1 MEQRLYGVNTA
12 TLHHYPTQHL
22 PSAYPG
28 HQSFQNPRHPH
39 FPSMYPPR
47 QGFSGGLAYGGQQDW
62 TFSGAASA
70 GLGPLGGMNT
80 GLHGGAACGVFG
92 ARPESGDYL
101 YPSQGAGSGPS
112 MQLAGPMSH
121 PRALVSGGTQYCD
134 SSVYP
139 SSYSPDHCHPYPPS
153 PSQSLSSSPSS
164 TDSSDKLARCRKQKK
179 KVLDAFSPTRIPRQ
193 TVAAM
198 MKCADLSSHLASPEG
213 GAIFRRSCHLR
224 WPRIDVQHVWSCER
238 HPLIAVRVAQVIGA
252 GDARHVRADACARRC
267 DPGRSTSVSLRAQD
281 RRARVDSP
289 RHACRSAARQCRDAT
304 ANRA

>member
-1 MEQRLYGVNTA
+1 MNKVQSTQNINIVRFPQVTECCGHRWRTEHSHVTGRLREQRSKCAVDTGSCSSAMEQRLYGVNTA

-28 HQSFQNPRHPH
+28 LHQSFQNPRHPH

-164 TDSSDKLARCRKQKK
+164 TDSSDKLHGAGEFTLPQSP
-179 KVLDAFSPTRIPRQ
+179 VSPT
-193 TVAAM
+193 V
-198 MKCADLSSHLASPEG
+198 
-213 GAIFRRSCHLR
+213 
-224 WPRIDVQHVWSCER
+224 
-238 HPLIAVRVAQVIGA
+238 
-252 GDARHVRADACARRC
+252 
-267 DPGRSTSVSLRAQD
+267 
-281 RRARVDSP
+281 
-289 RHACRSAARQCRDAT
+289 
-304 ANRA
+304 

>member
-1 MEQRLYGVNTA
+1 MTGRLREQRSKCAVDTGSCSIAMEQRLYGVNTA

-28 HQSFQNPRHPH
+28 LHQSFQNPRHPH

-121 PRALVSGGTQYCD
+121 PRALVSGGTQNCD

-164 TDSSDKLARCRKQKK
+164 TDSSDKLHGAGEFTLPQSP
-179 KVLDAFSPTRIPRQ
+179 VSPTI
-193 TVAAM
+193 
-198 MKCADLSSHLASPEG
+198 
-213 GAIFRRSCHLR
+213 
-224 WPRIDVQHVWSCER
+224 
-238 HPLIAVRVAQVIGA
+238 
-252 GDARHVRADACARRC
+252 
-267 DPGRSTSVSLRAQD
+267 
-281 RRARVDSP
+281 
-289 RHACRSAARQCRDAT
+289 
-304 ANRA
+304 